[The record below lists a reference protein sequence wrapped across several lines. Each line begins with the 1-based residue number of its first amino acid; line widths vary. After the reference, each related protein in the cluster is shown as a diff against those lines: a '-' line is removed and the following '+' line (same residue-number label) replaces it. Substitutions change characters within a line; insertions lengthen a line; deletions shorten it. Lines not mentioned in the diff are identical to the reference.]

1 MYELWYFLLISTY
14 LNLLLLTFIA
24 RPVVYYEIVSPWT
37 FIGCTSFIIA
47 ILKSWWNTDKI
58 NCPEFCNT
66 KKKEGKVTSNIYTI
80 SKDPI
85 ATDMRPEN
93 TIIHEPPNQNVNQ
106 FGIRTNQVPNH
117 DMISQ
122 LNKNFEV

>member
-37 FIGCTSFIIA
+37 SFIIA
-47 ILKSWWNTDKI
+47 ILICSKKKSWWNTDKI

-85 ATDMRPEN
+85 TTDMRPEI
-93 TIIHEPPNQNVNQ
+93 TIVNEPSNQNINQ
-106 FGIRTNQVPNH
+106 LRNNANQVQKYDNEAFTL
-117 DMISQ
+117 S
-122 LNKNFEV
+122 

>member
-37 FIGCTSFIIA
+37 SFIIA
-47 ILKSWWNTDKI
+47 ILICSKKKSWWNTDKI

-85 ATDMRPEN
+85 TTDMRPEI
-93 TIIHEPPNQNVNQ
+93 TIVNEPSNQNINQ
-106 FGIRTNQVPNH
+106 LRINANQVQKYDNEAFTL
-117 DMISQ
+117 S
-122 LNKNFEV
+122 